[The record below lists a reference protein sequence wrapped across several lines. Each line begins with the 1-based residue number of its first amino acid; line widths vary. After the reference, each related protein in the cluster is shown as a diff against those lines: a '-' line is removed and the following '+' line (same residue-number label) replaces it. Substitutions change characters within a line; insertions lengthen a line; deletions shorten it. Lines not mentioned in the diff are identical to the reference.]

1 MPFEAENIIY
11 FLDREIDSKFQ
22 LELLEL
28 LKTRIQKLCFEEC
41 QIDRIQCTLTPLC
54 TRRFLLKLRLIN
66 GLTIEDQPKFCYS
79 VHKGIVQRDFL
90 NKTVVYKPNDA
101 YLYSIDFLDVF
112 FHGDYRKLNKFLAKK
127 DFKEAIKI
135 FDDRIHNRDEN
146 FQYFLSKN
154 KNFIVFKFEEKIHI
168 LFINEN
174 YSLCNAN
181 RESITNLELL
191 QTLTELFAQLFFPE
205 VKIKINPENNLEIT
219 TIVPGDVLKGL
230 SKEPPLNENESKK
243 DEYFWNV
250 FPNDLDALSQYCT
263 EIKLFFNRRNDLAI
277 KLILNVNSFGNKSI
291 PTLRYRDLR
300 LIFNIIFR
308 LYNDFYI
315 IWV

>member
-1 MPFEAENIIY
+1 MPLEADKIIY
-11 FLDREIDSKFQ
+11 FLEREIDSKFQ

-54 TRRFLLKLRLIN
+54 TRRFLIKLRLIN

-101 YLYSIDFLDVF
+101 YLYLIDFLDVF
-112 FHGDYRKLNKFLAKK
+112 FHGDYRKLNKFIAKK

-146 FQYFLSKN
+146 FQYMLSGN
-154 KNFIVFKFEEKIHI
+154 KNFMIFKFEEKIHV
-168 LFINEN
+168 LFVNEN
-174 YSLCNAN
+174 YALCNAN

-191 QTLTELFAQLFFPE
+191 KALCELFARLYFPE
-205 VKIKINPENNLEIT
+205 VKLKTNSENNLEIT
-219 TIVPGDVLKGL
+219 TIVPVDILKRI
-230 SKEPPLNENESKK
+230 SNEAPSSEEISKK
-243 DEYFWNV
+243 DDYFWNV
-250 FPNDLDALSQYCT
+250 FPNDLDALSQFCVK
-263 EIKLFFNRRNDLAI
+263 IKLFFNKRDDLAI
-277 KLILNVNSFGNKSI
+277 RIVLNPDTVRNKMI
-291 PTLRYRDLR
+291 PILRYKDLR

>member
-1 MPFEAENIIY
+1 MPLEAEKIIS
-11 FLDREIDSKFQ
+11 FLEREVDSKFQ

-101 YLYSIDFLDVF
+101 YLYLIDFLDVF
-112 FHGDYRKLNKFLAKK
+112 FHGDYRKLNKFIAKK
-127 DFKEAIKI
+127 DFKEAKKI

-146 FQYFLSKN
+146 FQYVLSSDEKFL
-154 KNFIVFKFEEKIHI
+154 IFKFEEKIHV
-168 LFINEN
+168 LFVNEN
-174 YSLCNAN
+174 YALCNAN

-191 QTLTELFAQLFFPE
+191 KTLCKLFARLYFPE
-205 VKIKINPENNLEIT
+205 VKIKVNSENNLEMT
-219 TIVPGDVLKGL
+219 TIIPIDILKRV
-230 SKEPPLNENESKK
+230 SNEPPSGENISKK
-243 DEYFWNV
+243 DDYFWNV
-250 FPNDLDALSQYCT
+250 FPNDLDALSQFCVGV
-263 EIKLFFNRRNDLAI
+263 KLFFDGRDDLAI
-277 KLILNVNSFGNKSI
+277 RIILNPDTFGNKTI
-291 PTLRYRDLR
+291 PTLHYKDLR

>member
-1 MPFEAENIIY
+1 MPLLPEHIVH
-11 FLDREIDSKFQ
+11 FLDKELDSKFQ

-28 LKTRIQKLCFEEC
+28 LKTRIHKLCFEEC

-54 TRRFLLKLRLIN
+54 TRRFLLKLRLMN
-66 GLTIEDQPKFCYS
+66 GLTIDDQPKFCYS

-101 YLYSIDFLDVF
+101 YLYLIDFLDVF
-112 FHGDYRKLNKFLAKK
+112 FHGDYRKLNKFLSKR

-135 FDDRIHNRDEN
+135 FDDRIQNRDEN
-146 FQYFLSKN
+146 FQYIISNN
-154 KNFIVFKFEEKIHI
+154 KNFMIFKFEEKIHV

-174 YSLCNAN
+174 YALCNAT

-191 QTLTELFAQLFFPE
+191 RGLCELFARIFFPE
-205 VKIKINPENNLEIT
+205 VKLKVNSNNNLEIT
-219 TIVPGDVLKGL
+219 TNIPVDVLKGV
-230 SKEPPLNENESKK
+230 SKESPSNENESKR
-243 DEYFWNV
+243 DDYFWNV
-250 FPNDLDALSQYCT
+250 FPNDLDALSQYCV
-263 EIKLFFNRRNDLAI
+263 KVRLSFNRRDDLAI
-277 KLILNVNSFGNKSI
+277 QIILNPNSLGNKSI

-315 IWV
+315 LWA

>member
-1 MPFEAENIIY
+1 MPLLPEHIVH
-11 FLDREIDSKFQ
+11 FLDKELDSKFQ

-28 LKTRIQKLCFEEC
+28 LKTRIHKLCFEEC

-54 TRRFLLKLRLIN
+54 TRRFLLKVRLMN

-101 YLYSIDFLDVF
+101 YLYLIDFLDVF
-112 FHGDYRKLNKFLAKK
+112 FHGDYRKLNKFLSKR

-135 FDDRIHNRDEN
+135 FDDRIQNRDEN
-146 FQYFLSKN
+146 FQYIISNN
-154 KNFIVFKFEEKIHI
+154 KNFMIFKFEEKIHV

-174 YSLCNAN
+174 YALCNAT

-191 QTLTELFAQLFFPE
+191 RSLCELFARIFFPE
-205 VKIKINPENNLEIT
+205 VKLKVNSNNNLEIT
-219 TIVPGDVLKGL
+219 TKIPVDVLKGV
-230 SKEPPLNENESKK
+230 SKETPSSENKSKR
-243 DEYFWNV
+243 DDYFWNV
-250 FPNDLDALSQYCT
+250 FPNDLDALSQYC
-263 EIKLFFNRRNDLAI
+263 IKVRLSFDRRDDLAI
-277 KLILNVNSFGNKSI
+277 QIILNPNSLGNKSI

-308 LYNDFYI
+308 IYNDFYI
-315 IWV
+315 LWA